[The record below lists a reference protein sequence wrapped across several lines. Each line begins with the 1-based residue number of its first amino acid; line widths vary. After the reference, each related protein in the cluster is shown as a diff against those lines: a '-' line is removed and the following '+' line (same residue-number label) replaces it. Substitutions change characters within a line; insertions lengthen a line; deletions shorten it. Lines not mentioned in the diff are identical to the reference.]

1 MATRYPLVIDI
12 EDNNKIKEIP
22 LGDDLNLSG
31 SSLVNAVNI
40 TSTGTLSGNALVI
53 DSSTVTI
60 GGQSLHSS
68 AFTGNYNSLS
78 NLPTLFSG
86 SYVDLTNKPTLK
98 TTIASLDDVGST
110 PPTNGQVLI
119 YNTSLGRYEPGDQT
133 GGGGGGGGAGITI
146 QDEGLNLTS
155 SGTILNFVG
164 PGVTA
169 TGNGATKTITITS
182 GTGIALDSLSVGSP
196 ASASG
201 SGSISYNNSTGV
213 FTFTPPDLSSY
224 LTSADVVADTTPQL
238 GGDLD
243 TNGNIITFADGST
256 SASYLGFGDQDDLKI
271 FHNSTHS
278 IIRET
283 GTGSLYLQSDNN
295 VILSTDSG
303 TKVMVKGI
311 GSGATEL
318 YHNNIKKFET
328 SIDGAIVTGSLFA
341 STIDTDDSSA
351 LTITPAVTMSSDL
364 TVQNDLIVDNDITV
378 KGSLNTIGSGTP
390 EIFSDN
396 EIELNAGT
404 RIQATTGPFQMLNVT
419 TTQRDALTSSNGDI
433 IYNTTLNKFQGYENG
448 SWANLI

>member
-119 YNTSLGRYEPGDQT
+119 YNASLGRYEPGDQT
-133 GGGGGGGGAGITI
+133 GGGGGGGAGITI
-146 QDEGLNLTS
+146 QDEGSNLTS

-213 FTFTPPDLSSY
+213 FTYTPPDLSSY
-224 LTSADVVADTTPQL
+224 LTSYTETDTLNDVIGRGATTTTTAVIPFYYANQAAFPNATTYHGAIGHSHSDGAMYFAHAGSWNKL
-238 GGDLD
+238 ANFSEIPSIGS
-243 TNGNIITFADGST
+243 ITF
-256 SASYLGFGDQDDLKI
+256 
-271 FHNSTHS
+271 
-278 IIRET
+278 T
-283 GTGSLYLQSDNN
+283 GTT
-295 VILSTDSG
+295 IDSG
-303 TKVMVKGI
+303 
-311 GSGATEL
+311 
-318 YHNNIKKFET
+318 
-328 SIDGAIVTGSLFA
+328 
-341 STIDTDDSSA
+341 DSSA
-351 LTITPAVTMSSDL
+351 IAITPAVVMNSDL
-364 TVQNDLIVDNDITV
+364 TVQNDLTVDNDITV

-404 RIQATTGPFQMLNVT
+404 RIQATTGPFQMLNAT
-419 TTQRDALTSSNGDI
+419 NAQRDALTPANGDM
-433 IYNTTLNKFQGYENG
+433 IYNTDDNRFQVYQNG
-448 SWANLI
+448 SWLRLDTSPIV